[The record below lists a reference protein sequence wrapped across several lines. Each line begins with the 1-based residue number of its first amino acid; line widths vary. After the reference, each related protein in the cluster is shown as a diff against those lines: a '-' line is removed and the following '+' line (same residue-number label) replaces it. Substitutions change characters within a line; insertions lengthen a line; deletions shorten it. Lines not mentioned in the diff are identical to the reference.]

1 MLSLLLV
8 LGGFGT
14 RREVDN
20 QQLISF
26 IQRFGPSSAAS
37 QAADPNL
44 LTICTGSALAARAG
58 LLDGRCRPPYSV
70 PGLGRYCEGSSLSLS
85 MSNEPDAK
93 DCQSMAW
100 SEVPMV

>member
-1 MLSLLLV
+1 MFV
-8 LGGFGT
+8 VGGFGT
-14 RREVDN
+14 RREVDH

-58 LLDGRCRPPYSV
+58 LLDGRYCPPYLV
-70 PGLGRYCEGSSLSLS
+70 PSLGRYCEGSSLFVSTS
-85 MSNEPDAK
+85 KEPDAK